1 MMLGEL
7 LKNKINLEDFQGI
20 VIKTGDGKSEVH
32 WWSPGKTYIYRLSLN
47 IKINGPVSFNCVKG
61 KLKILEV

>member
-1 MMLGEL
+1 MLGEL

-20 VIKTGDGKSEVH
+20 VINTGDGKSEVH
-32 WWSPGKTYIYRLSLN
+32 WWIPGKTDIYRLSLH
-47 IKINGPVSFNCVKG
+47 IKINGPVSFNRVKG